1 MIRVKSIMIIN
12 CNNKNINKN
21 YSPSGNWTR
30 AFRVRAEYPSQL
42 DQWGV
47 DTSLSRYSFLFRSSN
62 FLFTE
67 FSSHHD
73 SILNS
78 LPHQTVIALIYE
90 LKVQMT
96 QTLYQ
101 RTFWKE
107 WRQRNH
113 SSLDFSYTSLH
124 ISWTLGEISIRM
136 KLSKKPCFACTETR
150 IAPV

>member
-73 SILNS
+73 SILRSEGSND
-78 LPHQTVIALIYE
+78 TNALSKNL
-90 LKVQMT
+90 LKRVASEKPYFTRFQ
-96 QTLYQ
+96 LYKPSHFLDTWGNIDSNEIIQ
-101 RTFWKE
+101 KALFCLHRDQH
-107 WRQRNH
+107 R
-113 SSLDFSYTSLH
+113 SSLEFKSGWSSL
-124 ISWTLGEISIRM
+124 TL
-136 KLSKKPCFACTETR
+136 
-150 IAPV
+150 